1 MTHIIDRKSLHGLQD
16 EFQSEK
22 LLPGLSL
29 GVVMGIKEIIFA
41 LSVGSLIFSGELA
54 PYLPY
59 GIGIALVTQVITLIC
74 ISLSSS
80 IPGVV
85 GGLQDSPSVIVA
97 VMAAVL
103 VSTLSAAGGGDI
115 LTTVLVT
122 IAATTLLTGVFFLML
137 GFFRLGG
144 LVRFIPY
151 PVVGGFLAGT
161 GWLLLQGSFA
171 VMADYPLTLRNIP
184 ALLQSDQLVL
194 WVPGALFALGLFFG
208 LRRINHFLATPTI
221 LIGATILFFL
231 MLPVMGMSIDEA
243 VNRGL
248 LLGGVSGTATWQ
260 PLALDNLRAANW
272 VAILGQGGNIAI
284 ILLLSV
290 VGLLLN
296 ASGIELA
303 IRQDVDLN
311 RELRVAGFA
320 NILSGLG
327 GGLVGFHALDLSTL
341 CSRVGMRSRLPGLV
355 ASVIC
360 AGMLFVGSP
369 LLAFFPQPILGGLLL
384 FLGLDFLVEWVI
396 DGWFK
401 LSRTDYAV
409 VLLILVVIGA
419 TDFLIGVG
427 VGLVTMIALFVLNY
441 SRINVV
447 HCALSGAEITSNV
460 RRCAYHQRQLAELGQ
475 HICVLELQGFIFF
488 GTANALLERIRARV
502 TDTEQPEVHFIVLD
516 FRRVAGLDSSAVLS
530 FVKVKQLAE
539 AQDITL
545 VVTHISEKTQHQ
557 FELGGLSENEKV
569 RIFPDLDH
577 GLEWCEDQ
585 LLDIWL
591 IAEKPLPLT
600 LPAQL
605 AESGFE
611 KTNTARLMKFLE
623 KVQVEEGEYLIRQ
636 GDEADALYFIELGEV
651 SVYLEL
657 EDGRLVRLHTLGLG
671 TSVGELGLYLDTAR
685 TASVIADS
693 PTIAYRLTRVAL
705 SEMNDKE
712 PELAAAF
719 HEFVVRLLSDRLAA
733 TTRSLEAMLR

>member
-1 MTHIIDRKSLHGLQD
+1 
-16 EFQSEK
+16 
-22 LLPGLSL
+22 
-29 GVVMGIKEIIFA
+29 MGIKEIIFA

-59 GIGIALVTQVITLIC
+59 GIGIALVTQAIVLIG

-80 IPGVV
+80 VPGVV
-85 GGLQDSPSVIVA
+85 GGLQDSPSVIMA
-97 VMAAVL
+97 VIVAVL
-103 VSTLSAAGGGDI
+103 VSTLSAAGVGDV

-122 IAATTLLTGVFFLML
+122 IAATTVLTGVFFLML
-137 GFFRLGG
+137 SFFRLGG
-144 LVRFIPY
+144 LARFIPY
-151 PVVGGFLAGT
+151 PVAGGFVAGT
-161 GWLLLQGSFA
+161 GWLLVQGSFA
-171 VMADYPLTLRNIP
+171 VMADYPLTLLNIS
-184 ALLQSDQLVL
+184 ALLQLDQLVL
-194 WVPGALFALGLFFG
+194 WVPGALFALCLFFG
-208 LRRINHFLATPTI
+208 LRRTHHFLAMPSI
-221 LIGATILFFL
+221 LIGAIALFFL
-231 MLPVMGMSIDEA
+231 VLPVMGMSIDEA

-260 PLALDNLRAANW
+260 PLALDNLLAANW
-272 VAILGQGGNIAI
+272 VAILGQSGNIAI

-290 VGLLLN
+290 LSLLLN

-303 IRQDVDLN
+303 IRQDVDLY
-311 RELRVAGFA
+311 RELRVAGFT

-341 CSRVGMRSRLPGLV
+341 CNRIGVRSRLPGLV
-355 ASVIC
+355 AGVVC
-360 AGMLFVGSP
+360 AVMLFVGSP

-427 VGLVTMIALFVLNY
+427 VGLVTMIVLFVLNY
-441 SRINVV
+441 SRINAV
-447 HCALSGAEITSNV
+447 HHALSGAEITSNV
-460 RRCAYHQRQLAELGQ
+460 RRRAYHQRQLTELGQ
-475 HICVLELQGFIFF
+475 HICILELQGFIFF
-488 GTANALLERIRARV
+488 GTANALLEQIRARV

-516 FRRVAGLDSSAVLS
+516 FRRVTGLDSSAVLS

-539 AQDITL
+539 THDITL
-545 VVTHISEKTQHQ
+545 VLTHISEKKQRQ
-557 FELGGLSENEKV
+557 FVLGGLSENEKV

-585 LLDIWL
+585 LLEIWL
-591 IAEKPLPLT
+591 ITEKHLPVT

-611 KTNTARLMKFLE
+611 EANTARLMEFLE
-623 KVQVEEGEYLIRQ
+623 KVQVEEDEYLIRQ
-636 GDEADALYFIELGEV
+636 GDKADTLYFIELGEV

-657 EDGRLVRLHTLGLG
+657 EEGKLVRLHTLGLG
-671 TSVGELGLYLDTAR
+671 TSVGELGLYLDTTR

-693 PTIAYRLTRVAL
+693 PTIAYRLTRAAL
-705 SEMNDKE
+705 SEMNEKE

-719 HEFVVRLLSDRLAA
+719 HEFVVRLLSARLAA